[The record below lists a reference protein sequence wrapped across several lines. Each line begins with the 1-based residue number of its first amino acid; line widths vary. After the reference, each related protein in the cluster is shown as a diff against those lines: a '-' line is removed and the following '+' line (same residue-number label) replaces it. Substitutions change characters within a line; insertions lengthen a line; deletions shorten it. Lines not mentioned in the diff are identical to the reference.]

1 MWKVREVLA
10 VSFNSIENDYRMALD
25 KESHCNKKV
34 TVTVSHSQ
42 KNPYLDRYLVFGLGA
57 EYIARQFMSQRN
69 RHMN

>member
-42 KNPYLDRYLVFGLGA
+42 KIPILID
-57 EYIARQFMSQRN
+57 I
-69 RHMN
+69 